1 MNDALTLFELN
12 HLIREI
18 LESNT
23 DETYWVQG
31 ELSEGRVGF
40 GNHFYGELVQKN
52 EKGDKLLAKAR
63 VTCWENVYNMLSL
76 RFRHQTGE
84 SLRAGMQV
92 LLKVTVNFHE
102 QFGYSLN
109 IRDID
114 PNFTL
119 GDMARRRKEILRQLE
134 SDGTIDDNKT
144 LPMPL
149 LVQRIAIVSSAT
161 AAGYEDFCNQL
172 THNEYGFS
180 FHTRLFPA
188 TMQGTH
194 VEESVIAAIQA
205 IEAEIEQW
213 DVIVIIRGGGATSD
227 LSDFDNYPLAA
238 CITQCSIPVITGI
251 GHERDETVL
260 DYVAH
265 THLKTPTAVAAF
277 LVNHMAETASHLEV
291 LKQEI
296 LLSAQNRLQLE
307 RQRLEKSAV
316 VIPLAFFH
324 IKEKE
329 GNKIVLIT
337 QKLQHAVCSHQERE
351 KYRLQLLSQKIS
363 SLDPM
368 LPLQRGYSITF
379 CGNRIV
385 KDITDLKEGDVL
397 TTKMKQGEIQSKI
410 LLCKKN

>member
-92 LLKVTVNFHE
+92 LLKVTINFHE